1 MKIMDL
7 NSFLEEMD
15 NDYDDVNM
23 IVSEFTNSIEKQ
35 LPQMLKIFKDGDYN
49 TLSREAHSI
58 KGGAR
63 NIMAPGLEFAATDLE
78 VSATNKDP
86 IMSEKYI
93 NKLEVEFIRFKRF
106 ISENLFINH

>member
-7 NSFLEEMD
+7 DSFLEEMD

-23 IVSEFTNSIEKQ
+23 IVAEFTNSIEIQ
-35 LPQMLKIFKDGDYN
+35 LPQMFKIIRDGDYH
-49 TLSREAHSI
+49 TLNREAHSI

-78 VSATNKDP
+78 MSARNSDP
-86 IMSEKYI
+86 RKSEKFL
-93 NKLEVEFIRFKRF
+93 NNLEMEFIRFKRF